1 MGKIK
6 LIDYNKNREDIA
18 TKDLAMAKSSTHY
31 DDDDDDGFPNDDY
44 EDCI

>member
-18 TKDLAMAKSSTHY
+18 TKDLAIAKSSAHH
-31 DDDDDDGFPNDDY
+31 DDDDGFPNDDY